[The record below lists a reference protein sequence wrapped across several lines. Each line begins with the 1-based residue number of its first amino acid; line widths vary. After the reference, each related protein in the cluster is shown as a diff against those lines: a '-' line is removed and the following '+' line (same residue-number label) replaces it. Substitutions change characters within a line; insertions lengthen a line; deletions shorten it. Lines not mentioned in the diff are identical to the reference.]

1 MSNHRDKLDSW
12 LDADVQPLPPPPGTF
27 ERLSRR
33 ARRRKGARAIA
44 SAAGAAVLVSG
55 LAFAPWMA
63 GSLLG
68 HQPSPAA
75 PGQPS
80 AITGQLPRRPAPSLP
95 SHRRGAVASRSAT
108 ALPTPLP
115 HSSLSPAGSGQ
126 PVPAGFRPTSVTF
139 IGINTGA
146 VIGQDSIPG
155 RCAPPAAAACTSLAG
170 TSDYGQTWYGVSAPV
185 TGPPAGSAGVSG
197 LRFLNASDGWAF
209 GPELWVTH
217 NGGARWAM
225 EPTHGLRVTSLET
238 AGNRAF
244 ALFASCAGKGASFA
258 AQCTSFRLYS
268 SGAGSDSWHLV
279 PGAARYLRATG
290 TRAGQAA
297 TASLVLAAGPV
308 TNPAAGTGY
317 LLAPSGAVLSGPLAG
332 GPWTVACQAPCQSA
346 VTPVSGQLAGPMLTA
361 GSDQLF
367 VACTSTAAAGARRYV
382 KKIYSSADGGQSWQP
397 AGTVLGPGIAT
408 SLAAAQG
415 GLVVLATTTCIDVSA
430 DGGANWRQAYGSP
443 PGAGAGRTGFSYVG
457 MTDQRHGVAVPADA
471 GLHEVLIT
479 VDGGSTWQRSAVRSG

>member
-1 MSNHRDKLDSW
+1 MSNHRDKIDSW

-33 ARRRKGARAIA
+33 ARRRKAARAIA
-44 SAAGAAVLVSG
+44 SATGAALLVSG
-55 LAFAPWMA
+55 LAFAPRVA

-68 HQPSPAA
+68 HQASPAA
-75 PGQPS
+75 PGQHS
-80 AITGQLPRRPAPSLP
+80 AITGQLARPAPSRP
-95 SHRRGAVASRSAT
+95 ARSRGAVASRSAT
-108 ALPTPLP
+108 AIPAPAGN
-115 HSSLSPAGSGQ
+115 SSLSPAGSGQ

-146 VIGQDSIPG
+146 VIGQAGIPG
-155 RCAPPAAAACTSLAG
+155 RCGPPQAAACTSLAG
-170 TSDYGQTWYGVSAPV
+170 TSDYGQTWYGISAPV
-185 TGPPAGSAGVSG
+185 TGPPAASAGVSG

-209 GPELWVTH
+209 GPQLWVTH
-217 NGGARWAM
+217 NGGAHWAM
-225 EPTHGLRVTSLET
+225 ESTHGLRVTSLET

-244 ALFASCAGKGASFA
+244 ALFASCAGTGADFA
-258 AQCTSFRLYS
+258 AQCISFRLYS
-268 SGAGSDSWHLV
+268 SGAGSDSWHPV
-279 PGAARYLRATG
+279 PGAARNLRATG
-290 TRAGQAA
+290 TPAGQAA

-308 TNPAAGTGY
+308 SDPAAGTGY

-332 GPWTVACQAPCQSA
+332 GPWTVAGQAPCRSA
-346 VTPVSGQLAGPMLTA
+346 VVPASGQAAGTMLTA

-367 VACTSTAAAGARRYV
+367 VACTSTAVPGTRLYV
-382 KKIYSSADGGQSWQP
+382 KNVYASADGGQSWQP
-397 AGTVLGPGIAT
+397 TGTVRGPGIAT

-430 DGGANWRQAYGSP
+430 DGGANWRQVYGSP

-457 MTDQRHGVAVPADA
+457 LTDQQHGVAVPADA

-479 VDGGSTWQRSAVRSG
+479 VDGGSTWRRSAISSG